1 MKGVKL
7 RLNAAEAK
15 SGPPL
20 APILGQHQINLM
32 EFCKNFNLLSQNFY
46 SPGVPIRIRV
56 IKQAGLPLKYVFK
69 PIPFYVLLTN
79 YLLYINNLK
88 IVTVEQ
94 LYDIFLI
101 RLHELRVLE
110 NVQLNNL
117 RRINLA
123 KQLFGF
129 LISKKV
135 VVR

>member
-20 APILGQHQINLM
+20 APVLGQHQINLM

-46 SPGVPIRIRV
+46 SPGVPVRLRV
-56 IKQAGLPLKYVFK
+56 VKQVGLPLKYLFK

-79 YLLYINNLK
+79 FLLYVNQVRV
-88 IVTVEQ
+88 VTVEQ
-94 LYDIFLI
+94 LYDTFLI
-101 RLHELRVLE
+101 RLYELKVLE
-110 NVQLNNL
+110 NIELNGL
-117 RRINLA
+117 KKINLA

-129 LISKKV
+129 LISKKILV
-135 VVR
+135 K